1 MKSHVVLAT
10 SLNLRTAPHVDNTAI
25 LAALPLGTLVE
36 ELDANADR
44 SWLRV
49 RLGALEGWMNNSYL
63 LRADAYSACPWL
75 PIAVGEFGVA
85 EVAGI
90 ENNPRIQTYLATVIG
105 GEVADE
111 TAWCSAFAKWCVL
124 QARANHPKIPVLKK
138 ITASARSW
146 HSSQWGNDVTAS
158 APLGSVV
165 VLWRRRNP
173 TEKGATEADRS
184 GTAQQV
190 QDKGNGG
197 HAGFLASPFKPGDTQ
212 INLIGG
218 NQNNRVCKDTYPLGN
233 NYGVLCI
240 RSV

>member
-25 LAALPLGTLVE
+25 LAALPLGTMVE

-49 RLGALEGWMNNSYL
+49 RLGALEGWMNNRYL
-63 LRADAYSACPWL
+63 LRTDAYHACPWL

-124 QARANHPKIPVLKK
+124 QARAANPKIPDLKK

-146 HSSQWGNDVTAS
+146 HSNQWSTDVTAT
-158 APLGSVV
+158 APLGSMVV
-165 VLWRRRNP
+165 CGAGVRQMRKAQRKQTAAAQPNRCKTKATAGILVFWLHRSNP
-173 TEKGATEADRS
+173 AIHKST
-184 GTAQQV
+184 
-190 QDKGNGG
+190 
-197 HAGFLASPFKPGDTQ
+197 
-212 INLIGG
+212 
-218 NQNNRVCKDTYPLGN
+218 
-233 NYGVLCI
+233 
-240 RSV
+240 